1 MINDCLI
8 IENNFKDINN
18 IYNIIKNGED
28 SFNKINFKPDEN
40 DICNFLNTL
49 KNFGNF
55 YEENIKIDLPL
66 EKDLIY
72 EIKKGSN
79 ASTPKK
85 SLHDQLRKIEA
96 KKFCNNYTF
105 NFPLKKCSFFISE
118 EKKFII
124 LGEGENIITKT
135 GTNFNWTGTISNNKI
150 DFSKKEEYIFKFK
163 ILNTEFYNIMLG
175 VATMDS
181 NFNKASFEDNKANK
195 IFGWYYSL
203 SNGYLFSREPQNYS
217 YKNIGLDS
225 RVKELNMIIKTDI
238 KKKYANLKFIINDE
252 DKGDSYTKIPLDKP
266 ISPSILLFHTN
277 DSVEILEMMIK

>member
-1 MINDCLI
+1 
-8 IENNFKDINN
+8 
-18 IYNIIKNGED
+18 
-28 SFNKINFKPDEN
+28 
-40 DICNFLNTL
+40 
-49 KNFGNF
+49 
-55 YEENIKIDLPL
+55 
-66 EKDLIY
+66 
-72 EIKKGSN
+72 
-79 ASTPKK
+79 
-85 SLHDQLRKIEA
+85 
-96 KKFCNNYTF
+96 
-105 NFPLKKCSFFISE
+105 
-118 EKKFII
+118 
-124 LGEGENIITKT
+124 
-135 GTNFNWTGTISNNKI
+135 
-150 DFSKKEEYIFKFK
+150 
-163 ILNTEFYNIMLG
+163 MLG
-175 VATMDS
+175 VATMDF